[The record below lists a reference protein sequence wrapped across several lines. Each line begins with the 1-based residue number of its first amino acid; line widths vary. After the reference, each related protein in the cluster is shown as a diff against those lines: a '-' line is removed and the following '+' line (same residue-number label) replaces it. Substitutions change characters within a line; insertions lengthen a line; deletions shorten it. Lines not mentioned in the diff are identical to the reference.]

1 MFIKKSLHGFTGLAF
16 LYISPADL
24 TVERDSSE
32 DIYPDNK
39 VCNESLSGGDSWPPV
54 TMSTQW
60 WNLNI

>member
-1 MFIKKSLHGFTGLAF
+1 MFIKQSLHGSTGLAF
-16 LYISPADL
+16 LYISPTDL
-24 TVERDSSE
+24 TGEFYQ

-54 TMSTQW
+54 TMSTEW